1 MNPQDATELGLKA
14 GARSKRRHK
23 NLWGRSAIAQ
33 RHWRAVSICSDEKRP
48 LSDARREIERRA
60 EGSLLLANVRAAKN
74 GVAVIIELLPPN
86 EPPAAGCAT
95 SISCA
100 GHASVAHATKPKL
113 TSYPDHSVGADQCAM
128 IAPAMP
134 PATWAIR

>member
-74 GVAVIIELLPPN
+74 GVAVIIEWTLLIIRG
-86 EPPAAGCAT
+86 AGPIGRFRRCLDD
-95 SISCA
+95 
-100 GHASVAHATKPKL
+100 ASLIVYAL
-113 TSYPDHSVGADQCAM
+113 V
-128 IAPAMP
+128 
-134 PATWAIR
+134 R